1 MSKKMANQTFF
12 TIDQTVIVNLQTDW
26 QNCLRKYC
34 SDKTKIDQI
43 FQFLVEKYSENHR
56 AYHNLGHINY
66 LLREANKIEFED
78 FDSVYFA
85 IWFHDVIYEPKKSD
99 NEIES
104 AKLAVKL
111 LRELGLNQQTIS
123 KIEQLILATQKH
135 SVEDIDA
142 DGKIFLDL
150 DLSILG
156 ATPDIYQQYSQ
167 AIREEYSHV
176 LEILYRQ
183 GRKQVLESFL
193 KREVI
198 YFSENLRERFE
209 NQARVNLANE
219 IKELS

>member
-1 MSKKMANQTFF
+1 MANQTFF
-12 TIDQTVIVNLQTDW
+12 TIDQTVIANLKTDW
-26 QNCLRKYC
+26 QNRLRKYC

-43 FQFLVEKYSENHR
+43 FEFLVEKYSENHR
-56 AYHNLGHINY
+56 AYHNLSHINY
-66 LLREANKIEFED
+66 LLREANKIEFEY

-123 KIEQLILATQKH
+123 KIEQMILATQKH
-135 SVEDIDA
+135 SAEDIDA

-167 AIREEYSHV
+167 AIREEYSYV

-183 GRKQVLESFL
+183 GRKQVLENFL

>member
-1 MSKKMANQTFF
+1 MANQTFF
-12 TIDQTVIVNLQTDW
+12 TIDQTVIANLKTAW
-26 QNCLRKYC
+26 QNRQRKYC

-43 FQFLVEKYSENHR
+43 FEFLVEKYSETHR

-66 LLREANKIEFED
+66 LLGEAETIEFED

-111 LRELGLNQQTIS
+111 LQDLNLTQLIIT
-123 KIEQLILATQKH
+123 KVEQIILATQKH
-135 SVEDIDA
+135 SAENLAA

-156 ATPDIYQQYSQ
+156 ATPVIYQQYSQ
-167 AIREEYSHV
+167 AIREEYSYV

-183 GRKQVLESFL
+183 GRKQVLENFL